1 MLHQKMMRLLSMQVL
16 IGDDVIMEIE
26 WIRGGSVRLV
36 FDAPVSVSIDRPEY
50 VVKKLTEQMD
60 MIGDGV

>member
-1 MLHQKMMRLLSMQVL
+1 MLGLTRRVGEQVL